1 MGLTSKTAVNWHLK
15 VKDIE
20 FNVSLAKGYCISSIY
35 KLIQKILGT
44 HELNG
49 HTPDF
54 DHIHLKITET
64 TLSFPEFSPACKKS
78 SHSIQVILEIQS
90 ILESCDQADHT
101 HL

>member
-1 MGLTSKTAVNWHLK
+1 MGLTSKTAVDWHLK

-54 DHIHLKITET
+54 DHIHLKKSLKLLLAFRNLRQHVKNHLTPSK
-64 TLSFPEFSPACKKS
+64 SFLRYSRF
-78 SHSIQVILEIQS
+78 
-90 ILESCDQADHT
+90 
-101 HL
+101 